1 MPFLRIRRRRL
12 AGAEG
17 GSGVSQG
24 LIKCPYERMCAAMD
38 DYRFIC
44 FSLLFAAAVCFS
56 LNSYKMTLDVT
67 VRCDFV
73 VFKVITVVQLAI
85 IFYTRIWNWFQAVY
99 RICQKFSA
107 AGDVAFFRG
116 GLCCAGF
123 MTIFNLALMNDAVGG
138 SASTAWRLTPS
149 TRRAQ
154 VETFV
159 KWIPKPLPTPTTR
172 GDTQKL
178 VRELSRSCS
187 LGSGISLSGRKPGR
201 FRAAAKRLSTVDS
214 DPSGSRKED

>member
-1 MPFLRIRRRRL
+1 
-12 AGAEG
+12 
-17 GSGVSQG
+17 
-24 LIKCPYERMCAAMD
+24 MCAAEHTPPD
-38 DYRFIC
+38 TSRVLERRH
-44 FSLLFAAAVCFS
+44 SLAGIFE
-56 LNSYKMTLDVT
+56 
-67 VRCDFV
+67 RGGV
-73 VFKVITVVQLAI
+73 VHEERHRI
-85 IFYTRIWNWFQAVY
+85 IYPQAVY
-99 RICQKFSA
+99 RICLHFTA
-107 AGDVAFFRG
+107 ADDAAILRG

-159 KWIPKPLPTPTTR
+159 KWIPTPLPTPTTR
-172 GDTQKL
+172 SDTQKL

-187 LGSGISLSGRKPGR
+187 LGSELSISGRKPGR
-201 FRAAAKRLSTVDS
+201 FCAAAKRLSTVDS